1 MLGRLDIRRHSGLA
15 SKYVEAM
22 RRMLQQKKPDIY
34 VVAMGDEH
42 LLQEFVAGTFRLFGL
57 DWR

>member
-1 MLGRLDIRRHSGLA
+1 
-15 SKYVEAM
+15 M